1 LIDANGAVVF
11 QRTTLTNS
19 TDYKDTFNLAPG
31 CYSIILED
39 SDHDGINFWYSQQV
53 EGETGG
59 SFRIRK
65 IGGAMM
71 ETFPGDFGHY
81 HRYDFTV
88 GFALSIDEPNLSDE
102 FMLFPN
108 PANDKIRMEFTGN
121 IGASAYIEVLDMN
134 GRVVATETVSN
145 TNNSYAKE
153 LLLDQVKPG
162 YYMIRLTGELGQRIS
177 NFIKQ

>member
-1 LIDANGAVVF
+1 
-11 QRTTLTNS
+11 
-19 TDYKDTFNLAPG
+19 
-31 CYSIILED
+31 
-39 SDHDGINFWYSQQV
+39 
-53 EGETGG
+53 
-59 SFRIRK
+59 
-65 IGGAMM
+65 M

-88 GFALSIDEPNLSDE
+88 GFALSIDDNNLSDE
-102 FMLFPN
+102 FLLFPN

-121 IGASAYIEVLDMN
+121 IGATALIEVLDMN

-145 TNNSYAKE
+145 TNNSYAKD

-162 YYMIRLTGELGQRIS
+162 YYMIRLTGELGQRVS